1 MNKNLNL
8 PNILSLVRVAL
19 LPFIVLCLKY
29 NQNELLLVLLFLAV
43 LTDYFDGFF
52 ARRLG
57 QVTDSGKILDPLADK
72 ICVNTLVIALWL
84 WRGFPLWAA
93 ALIGIRDLM
102 IVAGA
107 LFVMSK
113 RKIVP
118 VSNWPG
124 KIAVT
129 VLAGAIIFYSM
140 GWQPWGWYMLL
151 AGLVLAGVSGA
162 MYAKR
167 IFN

>member
-8 PNILSLVRVAL
+8 PNLLSLLRIGL

-29 NQNELLLVLLFLAV
+29 DQNPLLLSLLFLAV
-43 LTDYFDGFF
+43 LTDYFDGFL
-52 ARRLG
+52 ARKLNL
-57 QVTDSGKILDPLADK
+57 VSDAGKILDPLADK

-93 ALIGIRDLM
+93 ALIVIRDLM

-124 KIAVT
+124 KWAVT

>member
-8 PNILSLVRVAL
+8 PNILSLTRVAL

-29 NQNELLLVLLFLAV
+29 NQNGLLFALMFLAV

-72 ICVNTLVIALWL
+72 ICVNTMVVALWL
-84 WRGFPLWAA
+84 WRGFPLWAVI
-93 ALIGIRDLM
+93 LIVARDLM
-102 IVAGA
+102 IVIGG
-107 LFVMSK
+107 LSVMR
-113 RKIVP
+113 RKKAVP

-124 KIAVT
+124 KWAVT
-129 VLAGAIIFYSM
+129 VLAVAIIFYSM

-151 AGLVLAGVSGA
+151 AGLVLVGVSGA

-167 IFN
+167 MFN